1 MIDKARELEI
11 HDIGVRLEEE
21 TLELNRLEILSS
33 QLNSWEESLR
43 CVFYLRHWC
52 TDDLSKAQRDKL
64 INQCYESALEKATTL
79 NDWVGIA
86 DALLSVEPGFKYRK
100 IAYEKLLEFDI
111 EATEDIKLLC
121 NCNTQKFRTVGWY
134 LQGRKAQLNL

>member
-64 INQCYESALEKATTL
+64 INQCYESALEKA
-79 NDWVGIA
+79 
-86 DALLSVEPGFKYRK
+86 KYRK